1 VIQQDKRINQDN
13 RINQESAPGNQS
25 NMEDQRGPKVTGSRT
40 EDRAPGRQLVVR
52 EDVLGGSVAAHLEGT
67 KGYLLRKSNIEK

>member
-1 VIQQDKRINQDN
+1 
-13 RINQESAPGNQS
+13 
-25 NMEDQRGPKVTGSRT
+25 MEDQRGPKVTGSRT